1 MEQKGWFC
9 LLIFF
14 ILSVNLLWAQAPGE
28 VSVDSVNVSM
38 EADSLNGA
46 MAEEDAFQSY
56 LDSVYLEIYSSI
68 DTFAWDNIKI
78 NSGRFN
84 SAEMTD
90 TVYIPLCDSLCN
102 PLFVFPHQNR
112 ISHDFGTERYGW
124 HYGVDIKLN
133 TGDSVLAAMDGV
145 VRVNKYEKRGYGR
158 VLVVRHAKGL
168 ETIYGHLSKAYVQTG
183 QVVRAGELIGLGGNS
198 GRSTGPH
205 LHFEVRY
212 RGEPINPNDFMDFT
226 GFQLKSDT
234 LILTKANFEYL
245 VELRK
250 AKYHTIKSGDTL
262 SGIAVKYHTTVSK
275 LCALN
280 NISSK
285 TILRIGRKIR
295 YQ

>member
-1 MEQKGWFC
+1 MIQKGWC

-14 ILSVNLLWAQAPGE
+14 LFSINLLWAQDHDEATM
-28 VSVDSVNVSM
+28 DSVAITT

-46 MAEEDAFQSY
+46 LSEEESFQRF
-56 LDSVYLEIYSSI
+56 LDSVYHEIYTSI
-68 DTFAWDNIKI
+68 DTFAWDNVKI
-78 NSGRFN
+78 NSGHFN
-84 SAEMTD
+84 SAEMSD
-90 TVYIPLCDSLCN
+90 TIYIPLFDSLCN
-102 PLFVFPHQNR
+102 PLFVFPHKNR

-133 TGDSVLAAMDGV
+133 TGDSVFAAMDGV

-158 VLVVRHAKGL
+158 VLVIRHAKGL
-168 ETIYGHLSKAYVQTG
+168 ETIYGHLSKAYVQSG
-183 QVVRAGELIGLGGNS
+183 QVVETGDLIGLGGNT

-212 RGEPINPNDFMDFT
+212 LGEPVNPHDFMDFDC
-226 GFQLKSDT
+226 FQVKSDT
-234 LILTKANFEYL
+234 LVLTRANFEYL

-250 AKYHTIKSGDTL
+250 AKYYTIKQGDTL

-275 LCALN
+275 LCTLN
-280 NISSK
+280 NISSQ